1 MSSIRPTEYLFDHLV
16 IMVRDSLDEL
26 SEIFL
31 NQGFQLTPLAHHNL
45 GSSNRL
51 IMLKSSYIELLGW
64 EKGKQ
69 VQRAEIA
76 NQPIGLDALVFRT
89 NDAHACFNQ
98 LKEAGFA
105 VNPVQDLSREG
116 EFMGNTVLVE
126 FKTVR
131 FSEQPIPGLRIY
143 FCQHLTPDY
152 VWQKQWLIH
161 PNNTQDLQEIAIVSP
176 NIKETAETLQSLL
189 GLADSQLEFLQDCVQ
204 ISLPNINLRIHHQA
218 SPNAA
223 SIKQVRLNQS
233 APDPVDFI
241 IDQRF
246 LTHN

>member
-89 NDAHACFNQ
+89 NDANACFNQ

-218 SPNAA
+218 SPTAA

>member
-16 IMVRDSLDEL
+16 MMVRDSLDEL

-143 FCQHLTPDY
+143 FCQHLTRDY

-176 NIKETAETLQSLL
+176 NIKETATTFQRLL
-189 GLADSQLEFLQDCVQ
+189 ELADSQLEFLQDCVQ
-204 ISLPNINLRIHHQA
+204 ISLPNIYLRIHHQA

-246 LTHN
+246 LTHH

>member
-16 IMVRDSLDEL
+16 MMVRDSLDEL

-89 NDAHACFNQ
+89 SDAHACFNQ

-161 PNNTQDLQEIAIVSP
+161 PNNTQDLQEIAIISP

-246 LTHN
+246 LTHH

>member
-1 MSSIRPTEYLFDHLV
+1 MA
-16 IMVRDSLDEL
+16 RDSLDEL
-26 SEIFL
+26 SNIFTS
-31 NQGFQLTPLAHHNL
+31 QGFQLTPLAHHNL

-105 VNPVQDLSREG
+105 VNPVQNLSREG

>member
-1 MSSIRPTEYLFDHLV
+1 
-16 IMVRDSLDEL
+16 MVRDSLDEL

-31 NQGFQLTPLAHHNL
+31 NQGFQLMPLAHHNL

-69 VQRAEIA
+69 VQRAEIV

-116 EFMGNTVLVE
+116 EFMGNKVLVE

-143 FCQHLTPDY
+143 FCEHLTPDY

-161 PNNTQDLQEIAIVSP
+161 PNKTQDLQQITIASP
-176 NIKETAETLQSLL
+176 NIGETAATFQRLL
-189 GLADSQLEFLQDCVQ
+189 ELADSQLQFLQDCVQ
-204 ISLPNINLRIHHQA
+204 ISLPNIILRIQHQD
-218 SPNAA
+218 SPKGA
-223 SIKQVRLNQS
+223 SIEKVHLNQS
-233 APDPVDFI
+233 ASDPVDFI

-246 LTHN
+246 LTRN

>member
-176 NIKETAETLQSLL
+176 NIKETAATLQSLL

>member
-1 MSSIRPTEYLFDHLV
+1 
-16 IMVRDSLDEL
+16 MVRDSLDEL

>member
-1 MSSIRPTEYLFDHLV
+1 
-16 IMVRDSLDEL
+16 
-26 SEIFL
+26 
-31 NQGFQLTPLAHHNL
+31 
-45 GSSNRL
+45 
-51 IMLKSSYIELLGW
+51 
-64 EKGKQ
+64 
-69 VQRAEIA
+69 
-76 NQPIGLDALVFRT
+76 
-89 NDAHACFNQ
+89 
-98 LKEAGFA
+98 
-105 VNPVQDLSREG
+105 
-116 EFMGNTVLVE
+116 MGNTVLVE

-233 APDPVDFI
+233 APNPVDFI

>member
-105 VNPVQDLSREG
+105 VNPVQNLSREG